1 MLKQIVKF
9 GFTGGISF
17 IVDYSVLV
25 FLTEILGLN
34 YLVSNC
40 LSFIISVIVNYIL
53 SMRFVFKSVNNNKV
67 FDFIIFI
74 VLSVIGLGLN
84 SLIMFICTDY
94 IGIHYMISKIGATG
108 VVMIFNFV
116 SRKVVYERDLS
127 KRNK

>member
-17 IVDYSVLV
+17 TLDYSVLV

-53 SMRFVFKSVNNNKV
+53 SMKFVFKSVNNNKV

-74 VLSVIGLGLN
+74 VLSIIGLGLN

-94 IGIHYMISKIGATG
+94 IGIYYMISKIGATG
-108 VVMIFNFV
+108 VVMVFNFI

>member
-1 MLKQIVKF
+1 MFKQIVKF

-17 IVDYSVLV
+17 AVDYSVLV

-53 SMRFVFKSVNNNKV
+53 SMKFVFKSVNNNKV

-74 VLSVIGLGLN
+74 ILSVVGLGLN

-94 IGIHYMISKIGATG
+94 IGIYYMISKIGTTG

-127 KRNK
+127 KRNE

>member
-53 SMRFVFKSVNNNKV
+53 SMRFVFKSVNNSKV
-67 FDFIIFI
+67 FDFVIFV
-74 VLSVIGLGLN
+74 VLSVVGLGLN

-94 IGIHYMISKIGATG
+94 IGIYYMISKIGATG

-127 KRNK
+127 KRDK

>member
-1 MLKQIVKF
+1 MSEQIVKF

-53 SMRFVFKSVNNNKV
+53 SMKFVFKSVNNNKV
-67 FDFIIFI
+67 FDFIIFV

-94 IGIHYMISKIGATG
+94 IEIHYMISKIGATG
-108 VVMIFNFV
+108 VVMVFNFV
-116 SRKVVYERDLS
+116 SRKVVYERGLS

>member
-53 SMRFVFKSVNNNKV
+53 SMKFVFKSVNNNKV

-74 VLSVIGLGLN
+74 VLSIIGLGLN

-94 IGIHYMISKIGATG
+94 IGIYYMISKIGATD
-108 VVMIFNFV
+108 VVMVFNFI

>member
-53 SMRFVFKSVNNNKV
+53 SIKFVFKSVNNNKV
-67 FDFIIFI
+67 FDFIIFV
-74 VLSVIGLGLN
+74 VLSVVGLGLN
-84 SLIMFICTDY
+84 SLIMFIYTNY

-108 VVMIFNFV
+108 VVMVFNFV

-127 KRNK
+127 KRDR

>member
-40 LSFIISVIVNYIL
+40 LSFIISVIMNYIL
-53 SMRFVFKSVNNNKV
+53 SMKFVFKSVNNSKV

-74 VLSVIGLGLN
+74 VLSVVGLCLYA
-84 SLIMFICTDY
+84 LIT
-94 IGIHYMISKIGATG
+94 
-108 VVMIFNFV
+108 
-116 SRKVVYERDLS
+116 
-127 KRNK
+127 

>member
-53 SMRFVFKSVNNNKV
+53 SMKFVFKSVNNSKV

-74 VLSVIGLGLN
+74 ILSVVGLGLN
-84 SLIMFICTDY
+84 SLIMFICIDY

-108 VVMIFNFV
+108 VVMVFNFI

-127 KRNK
+127 KRDK

>member
-53 SMRFVFKSVNNNKV
+53 SMKFVFKSVNDNKV

-74 VLSVIGLGLN
+74 ILSVVGLGLN

-94 IGIHYMISKIGATG
+94 IGIYYMISKVGATG
-108 VVMIFNFV
+108 VVMVFNFV

-127 KRNK
+127 KRSR

>member
-53 SMRFVFKSVNNNKV
+53 SMKFVFKSVNNNKV
-67 FDFIIFI
+67 FDFIIFV
-74 VLSVIGLGLN
+74 VLSVVGLGLN

-94 IGIHYMISKIGATG
+94 IGIHYTISKIGATG
-108 VVMIFNFV
+108 VVMVFNFV

>member
-25 FLTEILGLN
+25 FLTEVLGLN

-53 SMRFVFKSVNNNKV
+53 SMKFVFKSVNNNKV
-67 FDFIIFI
+67 FDFIVFI
-74 VLSVIGLGLN
+74 ILSAVGLGLN

-94 IGIHYMISKIGATG
+94 IGIYYMISKIGATG

-127 KRNK
+127 KRDK